1 MSDYINYANDH
12 PWIFICFI
20 MCISIWRIL
29 KYLGVRLFDE
39 NKGLLPMFVRNIQED
54 SRVSK
59 LSIAESREHAS
70 KMFEDNMKHSNLIE
84 ERIIKKIDVSTDE
97 VKYLIGEINKDK

>member
-1 MSDYINYANDH
+1 
-12 PWIFICFI
+12 
-20 MCISIWRIL
+20 
-29 KYLGVRLFDE
+29 
-39 NKGLLPMFVRNIQED
+39 MFVRSIQKD
-54 SRVSK
+54 SRDSK

>member
-1 MSDYINYANDH
+1 MSDYINYANEH

-20 MCISIWRIL
+20 MCISIWRVL
-29 KYLGVRLFDE
+29 RYLGVRLFDE
-39 NKGLLPMFVRNIQED
+39 NKGLLPMFVRSIQKD
-54 SRVSK
+54 SRESK